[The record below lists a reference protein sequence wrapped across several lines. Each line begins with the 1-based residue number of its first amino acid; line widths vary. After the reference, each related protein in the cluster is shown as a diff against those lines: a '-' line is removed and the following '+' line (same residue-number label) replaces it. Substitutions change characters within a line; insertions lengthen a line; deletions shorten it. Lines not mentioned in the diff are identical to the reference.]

1 MMQQDLPLR
10 NYIDDRYR
18 TRDYVR
24 DLYAGASGLVM
35 RASHRLMERGIAL
48 AQNIDVLEIGGGGMP
63 HLGWMDT
70 AQLRRFTISDRMAL
84 HGTTMAKLEAEW
96 GGRAEILRHDFDAD
110 PELATLPGGYSRIVA
125 SHVLEHV
132 AEPERALLRWTA
144 LLAPGGVMSLALPC
158 DPGWMWR
165 MGQVLGY
172 RRAALGIDFA
182 EYDLVMSRE
191 HVTPVQRV
199 LKLARYYF
207 GHVGLRWFPARVP
220 VVDFNLVCT
229 ITLARDDWRG
239 PEGLLAR

>member
-10 NYIDDRYR
+10 TYIDDRYR
-18 TRDYVR
+18 TRDYAEA
-24 DLYAGASGLVM
+24 LYSGATGMVM
-35 RASHRLMERGIAL
+35 RASHRMMERGIAP
-48 AQNIDVLEIGGGGMP
+48 AQNANVLEIGGGGMP

-70 AQLRRFTISDRMAL
+70 AQLRRFTVSDRMAL
-84 HGTTMAKLEAEW
+84 HGGTMARLEAEW
-96 GGRAEILRHDFDAD
+96 GARVEILRHDFDAD

-132 AEPERALLRWTA
+132 AEPEWALLRWTA
-144 LLAPGGVMSLALPC
+144 LLAPDGVLSLALPC

-165 MGQVLGY
+165 LGQVMGY

-207 GHVGLRWFPARVP
+207 GRAGLRWFPSAVP
-220 VVDFNLVCT
+220 VVDFNLVCA
-229 ITLARDDWRG
+229 ITLARRDFRG
-239 PEGLLAR
+239 PEGLLRR